1 MRFASEAWAGE
12 ARAAA
17 WGYSGAVIE
26 EYRARLLELRAE
38 LEASLADGESAAP
51 VEPDRAI
58 GRLTRQDAMQAQQM
72 ALELRRRNQQRL
84 EQVRRAL
91 ERIEDGSYGFCARC
105 EEEIAPA
112 RLKVKPETPICVEC
126 AGGGR

>member
-1 MRFASEAWAGE
+1 MDLEHYRGVLTALEA
-12 ARAAA
+12 
-17 WGYSGAVIE
+17 
-26 EYRARLLELRAE
+26 ELRA
-38 LEASLADGESAAP
+38 ALADAGDGAP

-84 EQVRRAL
+84 EQVKRAL
-91 ERIEDGSYGFCARC
+91 ERVEEGEFGYCVRC
-105 EEEIAPA
+105 EEEIAEA
-112 RLKVKPETPICVEC
+112 RLKVKPETPVCVRC

>member
-1 MRFASEAWAGE
+1 MEGPRPALEAL
-12 ARAAA
+12 RK
-17 WGYSGAVIE
+17 
-26 EYRARLLELRAE
+26 ELT
-38 LEASLADGESAAP
+38 ASLAETDDAAP

-72 ALELRRRNQQRL
+72 ALELRRRNRQRL
-84 EQVRRAL
+84 QMIERAL
-91 ERIEDGSYGFCARC
+91 ERLAAGEYGECTRC
-105 EEEIAPA
+105 GAPISEA